1 MRTLSHFNGCI
12 RRFTFMRESGVINR
26 GILALSPEE
35 FCFIYYY
42 VVSFLCWIRTVNWL
56 IECTDSLLLF
66 SSTSALYY
74 TFRLP
79 HYIHQPPC
87 PSSCHFNLNSWPISF
102 TLIIFWVLFLLDLSV
117 LLTSVQGEAGSEVC
131 AFALLHSPAS
141 FMQETP

>member
-1 MRTLSHFNGCI
+1 MRL
-12 RRFTFMRESGVINR
+12 SGVINC

-42 VVSFLCWIRTVNWL
+42 VVSFLCRIRTVNWL
-56 IECTDSLLLF
+56 IECADSLLLF
-66 SSTSALYY
+66 SSTSALYC

-117 LLTSVQGEAGSEVC
+117 LLTSVAAVARVC
-131 AFALLHSPAS
+131 PGWSQLRGLCFSALLHSPAS
-141 FMQETP
+141 FMQEMP